1 MYPFSAKMDTMIAR
15 NLRNELEETI
25 KNRYSLFLFGPRQT
39 GKTTLLNQVL
49 GPFANV
55 MSYSFLNISLRQRI
69 EKHPETFRQEIE
81 AAKPELILLDEV
93 QKVPKIL
100 DEVQFLIDK
109 YNMAFFISASSAR
122 KLKRADVNLLGGR
135 AITFKLDPFD
145 LAERQLFTK
154 NFQGID
160 TLKKIL
166 TYGDLPRISLL
177 LEENKIKL
185 VENLLRSYIETFL
198 EEEIRQETLIRNVGV
213 FGNFLKIAAEM
224 SGKILSLRELSQD
237 IGVTHSTISSYYT
250 ILNDCLVIEEI
261 PSLVPLSTRRR
272 LSKSSKYVF
281 FDIGAR
287 NAAAEMLT
295 GQGIDDGEWGNRFEQ
310 WVGLLL
316 VRYFRS
322 RNLKGK
328 LYYWRD
334 HNGPEVDWVVEWDN
348 RWIPIEVKFN
358 QNPKQKHA
366 AHLQTFLNEYN
377 KKSSVGYLIFPGES
391 PRKITENIIA
401 LPWFNL
407 YDIFGQHQA
416 AASPEIVP

>member
-1 MYPFSAKMDTMIAR
+1 MDTMIAR
-15 NLRNELEETI
+15 NLKNELEETI
-25 KNRYSLFLFGPRQT
+25 KNRYSIFLFGPRQT
-39 GKTTLLNQVL
+39 GKTTLMNQIL
-49 GPFANV
+49 EPFANV
-55 MSYSFLNISLRQRI
+55 KSYSFLNISLRQRI
-69 EKHPETFRQEIE
+69 EKYPETFRQEIE

-109 YNMAFFISASSAR
+109 HNMAFFISASSAR

-145 LAERQLFTK
+145 LAERQSCTKHFT
-154 NFQGID
+154 GID

-272 LSKSSKYVF
+272 LSKSSKYLF

-295 GQGIDDGEWGNRFEQ
+295 GQGIDDVEWGNRFEQ

-358 QNPKQKHA
+358 QNPKQMHA
-366 AHLQTFLNEYN
+366 AHLKTFLEEYN

-391 PRKITENIIA
+391 PRKMTENIMA
-401 LPWFNL
+401 LPWFKL
-407 YDIFGQHQA
+407 YDIFGQHPA
-416 AASPEIVP
+416 AASPEIAPLSRDQ